1 MAAVPDQS
9 YEHHAKYVP
18 GFHYLTLGLAL
29 AFLTLSIVQ
38 LVRSPSLGTLTTLTG
53 AAALAG
59 LSWYARIFPVRVQD
73 RVVCLEER
81 LRLARLLPAEL
92 QGRIADF
99 SRGQLIA
106 LRFASDA
113 ELPGLAARVLAE
125 NIRDREAVK
134 RLITTWRPD
143 RMRI

>member
-1 MAAVPDQS
+1 MAATPEQS

-18 GFHYLTLGLAL
+18 GFHFLTLGLAL
-29 AFLTLSIVQ
+29 GFLILSVVQ
-38 LVRSPSLGTLTTLTG
+38 VVRNPGLGTFTTLTG

-59 LSWYARIFPVRVQD
+59 LSWYARIFPVQVQD
-73 RVVCLEER
+73 RIICLEER
-81 LRLARLLPAEL
+81 LRLARLLPDDL

-106 LRFASDA
+106 LRFASDG
-113 ELPGLAARVLAE
+113 ELPGLVARVLAE

-143 RMRI
+143 GMRI